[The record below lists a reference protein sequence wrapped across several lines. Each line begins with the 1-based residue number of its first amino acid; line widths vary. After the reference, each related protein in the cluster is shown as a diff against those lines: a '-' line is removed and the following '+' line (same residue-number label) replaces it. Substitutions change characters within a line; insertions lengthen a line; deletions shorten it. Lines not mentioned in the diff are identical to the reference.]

1 MSKDKENKFGTFLK
15 EILTG
20 DIFSKQF
27 FARQI
32 GVIIWGILLAFFY
45 MNNRMVCEQSYK
57 EIHELRKELAN
68 EKYICMVTEAE
79 LLKNSRIEQVKE
91 IIKKI
96 SCVGKSV
103 ILSTSKSEN
112 KVNNNE
118 YIYMLIIFYYPQN

>member
-32 GVIIWGILLAFFY
+32 GVIIWGILLAFIY

-68 EKYICMVTEAE
+68 EKYIALYNESE
-79 LLKNSRIEQVKE
+79 LLKASRIGTVKQFIE
-91 IIKKI
+91 NQELNLVEENKPAYK
-96 SCVGKSV
+96 V
-103 ILSTSKSEN
+103 ILKQPEKDN
-112 KVNNNE
+112 
-118 YIYMLIIFYYPQN
+118 